1 MLCRLSLLSNN
12 FIFTGFLVSIIV
24 MEKCKVLIVGSGA
37 SGLYAAYC
45 LVNQKLTS
53 DIIILEAE
61 DRIGGRIHTVPF
73 NDHCIDL
80 GAQWIHGRG
89 DNPLWKF
96 VKENNVRNLSN

>member
-1 MLCRLSLLSNN
+1 
-12 FIFTGFLVSIIV
+12 
-24 MEKCKVLIVGSGA
+24 MEKCKVIIIGAGA

-45 LVNQKLTS
+45 LVTNHHTT

-61 DRIGGRIHTVPF
+61 DRIGGRIYTVPF

-89 DNPLWKF
+89 DNPLWTF
-96 VKENNVRNLSN
+96 VKENNVRMATFTFFRLLIAL

>member
-1 MLCRLSLLSNN
+1 MSFANARR
-12 FIFTGFLVSIIV
+12 FIFCCTVEVKKGTSRQQSHTAACCVGFHYYPTTLFLPAFVLHFGGVI

-61 DRIGGRIHTVPF
+61 DRIGG
-73 NDHCIDL
+73 
-80 GAQWIHGRG
+80 
-89 DNPLWKF
+89 
-96 VKENNVRNLSN
+96 

>member
-1 MLCRLSLLSNN
+1 
-12 FIFTGFLVSIIV
+12 

-45 LVNQKLTS
+45 LVNRKLTS

-61 DRIGGRIHTVPF
+61 DRIGGRIYTVPY

-80 GAQWIHGRG
+80 GAQ
-89 DNPLWKF
+89 
-96 VKENNVRNLSN
+96 

>member
-1 MLCRLSLLSNN
+1 
-12 FIFTGFLVSIIV
+12 

-80 GAQWIHGRG
+80 GAQWIHGGG

-96 VKENNVRNLSN
+96 VKENNVRNLSNYSGIVD

>member
-1 MLCRLSLLSNN
+1 M
-12 FIFTGFLVSIIV
+12 IV
-24 MEKCKVLIVGSGA
+24 MENCKVLIIGSGA

-61 DRIGGRIHTVPF
+61 DRIGGRIYTVPF

-80 GAQWIHGRG
+80 GAQWIHGGG

-96 VKENNVRNLSN
+96 VKENNVRNLLNLLNYS